1 MNFTDRETAMVLYA
15 LRKVQESLK
24 TTDLSTNEGHFAEV
38 EPLNVEEINDLCER
52 INCDGDS
59 EPTDDASWN
68 PSFDTT
74 CPYCKTDDQL
84 FVVRAKISTGEFITM
99 NSPLGP
105 DGFEVVLP
113 ADRGEDPELDDYST
127 EDETV
132 QCAHCKKTFPLDE
145 VTL

>member
-1 MNFTDRETAMVLYA
+1 MNFNDRETAMVLYA

-24 TTDLSTNEGHFAEV
+24 TTDLSNNEGHFAEV
-38 EPLNVEEINDLCER
+38 ESLNADEIEDLCER
-52 INCDGDS
+52 INCDGDYDS
-59 EPTDDASWN
+59 EPVD
-68 PSFDTT
+68 SFNTT
-74 CPYCKTDDQL
+74 CPYCKTEDQL
-84 FVVRAKISTGEFITM
+84 FVVRAKLMATGDSIKM

-113 ADRGEDPELDDYST
+113 EGLKVPELSPGYEDYST
-127 EDETV
+127 EDEIV

>member
-1 MNFTDRETAMVLYA
+1 MNFNDRETAMVLYA
-15 LRKVQESLK
+15 LRKVQESLN

-38 EPLNVEEINDLCER
+38 EPLSADEIEDLCER

-59 EPTDDASWN
+59 EPLDPGFN
-68 PSFDTT
+68 TT
-74 CPYCKTDDQL
+74 CPYCKTEDQL
-84 FVVRAKISTGEFITM
+84 FVVRAKLMATGNSIQM

-113 ADRGEDPELDDYST
+113 EGFKVPELSPGYDDYST

>member
-1 MNFTDRETAMVLYA
+1 MTFNDRETAMVLYA
-15 LRKVQESLK
+15 LRKVQESLVK
-24 TTDLSTNEGHFAEV
+24 GTDLSEEGHFVEV
-38 EPLNVEEINDLCER
+38 EPLNADEIDDLCER

-74 CPYCKTDDQL
+74 CPYCRTAGKL
-84 FVVRAKISTGEFITM
+84 SVIRAKISTGEYVTM
-99 NSPLGP
+99 SSPLTS

-113 ADRGEDPELDDYST
+113 KNCQTEDYST

-132 QCAHCKKTFPLDE
+132 QCGHCKKTFPLDE